1 MGPWRGET
9 LAREGKLRENDPV
22 ITTSP
27 VDPNDPLST
36 LNTARGS
43 LRAEKI
49 NRVREQIRQGNYH
62 ISAAEVA
69 KAILQSDPS
78 RLIPKKKKK

>member
-1 MGPWRGET
+1 
-9 LAREGKLRENDPV
+9 LAREAKLRENDPAL
-22 ITTSP
+22 TTSP
-27 VDPNDPLST
+27 VDPNDPQSP
-36 LNTARGS
+36 LNAAQGS